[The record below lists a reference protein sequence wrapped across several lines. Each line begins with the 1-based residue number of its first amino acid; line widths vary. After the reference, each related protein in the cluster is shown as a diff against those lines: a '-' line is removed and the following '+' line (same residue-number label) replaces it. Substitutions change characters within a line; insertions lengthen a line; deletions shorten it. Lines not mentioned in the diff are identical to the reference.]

1 VHRRR
6 GSRKGFESIPRAL
19 ESGAVYEVE
28 PSRLTRVRERKG
40 LRKRMAGWVN
50 GRRTS
55 AAIEELG
62 KQYNS
67 RTEKRQSCHLVKAY
81 FSTAVDAKREAVGVA
96 GLMARQS
103 RVSTF
108 SHVAPSTGLRTA
120 EGGDGGGGP
129 VRGTGSENGGLS

>member
-1 VHRRR
+1 
-6 GSRKGFESIPRAL
+6 
-19 ESGAVYEVE
+19 
-28 PSRLTRVRERKG
+28 
-40 LRKRMAGWVN
+40 MAGWVN

-108 SHVAPSTGLRTA
+108 SHVAPSAGLRTA
-120 EGGDGGGGP
+120 EGGRRRGRACPGHW
-129 VRGTGSENGGLS
+129 VRKRGTFLGCEAR